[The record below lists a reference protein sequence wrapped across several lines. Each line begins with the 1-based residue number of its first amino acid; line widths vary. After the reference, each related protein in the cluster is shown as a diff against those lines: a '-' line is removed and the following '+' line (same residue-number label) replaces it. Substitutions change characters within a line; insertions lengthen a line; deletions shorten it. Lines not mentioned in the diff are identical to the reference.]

1 MAERK
6 KRTGRPATTPE
17 GREQQI
23 TSMAYDL
30 AERQIRDGTASSQ
43 VITHFL
49 KAGATR
55 ESLEQERLRG
65 ENILLEAKAGAMAS
79 AARTEELIRDALG
92 AMRSYQG
99 IEDSESSYDDY

>member
-1 MAERK
+1 MADRK
-6 KRTGRPATTPE
+6 KRVGRPATTPE
-17 GREQQI
+17 GREQQL
-23 TSMAYDL
+23 TSAAYDL
-30 AERQIRDGTASSQ
+30 AERQLRDGTASSQ

-55 ESLEQERLRG
+55 EALEQERLRG

-99 IEDSESSYDDY
+99 LDDGEPDYDDY